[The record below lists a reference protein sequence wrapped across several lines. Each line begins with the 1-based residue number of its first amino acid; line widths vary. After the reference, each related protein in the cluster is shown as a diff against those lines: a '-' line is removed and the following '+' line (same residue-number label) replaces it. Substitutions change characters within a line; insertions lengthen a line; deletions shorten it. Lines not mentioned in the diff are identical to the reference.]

1 MASQSKTP
9 FNVDAPRWDQ
19 TTFVGRLKHFFNIT
33 DPRTALLSN
42 SELERAKELVMLC
55 RAGSTPPGTTVE
67 QLHYAKKLYDSA
79 FHPDTSDRNNIIGR
93 MSFQVP
99 GGLVITAGM
108 LQFYR
113 QIGMA
118 YVTATSA
125 ALVTAVG
132 LNLST
137 KSAPPLVARW
147 VPFVAVAAANCV
159 NIPMMR
165 QQEIIKGIVV
175 TDENGNE
182 LGHSRKAAVKGIAQV
197 VVSRITIAAPGMI
210 ILPIVMQRLEKYAFM
225 QRKRFLLGPI
235 QLVLLGCFLTF
246 MVPAGCA
253 LYPQTCSME
262 VSHLEPELQKSIV
275 DKHGDAVARVFFNK
289 GL

>member
-1 MASQSKTP
+1 LYFVRSIPAVVLWQWINQSFNALVNYTWITNPSMLWSTTRTDAASP
-9 FNVDAPRWDQ
+9 
-19 TTFVGRLKHFFNIT
+19 IT
-33 DPRTALLSN
+33 S
-42 SELERAKELVMLC
+42 VH
-55 RAGSTPPGTTVE
+55 V
-67 QLHYAKKLYDSA
+67 
-79 FHPDTSDRNNIIGR
+79 
-93 MSFQVP
+93 
-99 GGLVITAGM
+99 
-108 LQFYR
+108 